1 MSLAMI
7 TEKDIEVVKIALND
21 SISDID
27 KELKEDV
34 TGRKRVG
41 LLDYKDKYL
50 KVCNKLRQNPSI
62 YSLNETE
69 LDIAAGGLND
79 AIQLLDD
86 ILESGELDELE
97 TKETIASKD
106 ECSHLV
112 ELLAGWFK
120 KTPSWRIYKINIK
133 NIHPAIST
141 PELYLKPK
149 LFTIPFKIIIL
160 VVHKWWTNTHH
171 HEKIIPRKERNLT
184 KTIIGENSNPTVI

>member
-1 MSLAMI
+1 MKSLAMI

-34 TGRKRVG
+34 TGRKRVE

-50 KVCNKLRQNPSI
+50 KVCNKLRKNPSI

-86 ILESGELDELE
+86 ILESGELDDEE
-97 TKETIASKD
+97 KKETIAAKD

-112 ELLAGWFK
+112 DLLAGWF
-120 KTPSWRIYKINIK
+120 
-133 NIHPAIST
+133 
-141 PELYLKPK
+141 
-149 LFTIPFKIIIL
+149 
-160 VVHKWWTNTHH
+160 
-171 HEKIIPRKERNLT
+171 
-184 KTIIGENSNPTVI
+184 